1 MSEAV
6 AQIVAQLGSLS
17 QQERAD
23 LAYSVLLSLEPAE
36 PGAEEA
42 WDRELTRRAERIRS
56 GEAVGVPAEQVFA
69 DWRRG
74 RA

>member
-1 MSEAV
+1 MSEAA

-17 QQERAD
+17 QQESAD
-23 LAYSVLLSLEPAE
+23 LAYAVLLSLEPAE

-42 WDRELTRRAERIRS
+42 WDRELTRRAERIRN
-56 GEAVGVPAEQVFA
+56 GEATGVAAGQVFA
-69 DWRRG
+69 EWRRG